1 MATDVKGIG
10 SIAANAVPSGAPL
23 PVAGSTQ
30 GAVTDNA
37 VPAVAP
43 VAPAPAATDVLQ
55 RAAQQVVAAMPGA
68 NTFSFSFDK
77 QSGMT
82 IVKVFNSQ
90 TGELVRQIPTEE
102 VVRIAQLMRQDEAQ
116 KQLLDVTA

>member
-1 MATDVKGIG
+1 MATDVQAIG
-10 SIAANAVPSGAPL
+10 SVTAGAVPAAGSTV
-23 PVAGSTQ
+23 PVAGSAQ
-30 GAVTDNA
+30 GTVTINA
-37 VPAVAP
+37 VPP
-43 VAPAPAATDVLQ
+43 VAQASAATDVLQ

-68 NTFSFSFDK
+68 NSFSFNFDK

-102 VVRIAQLMRQDEAQ
+102 VVRIAQLMRQDESQ

>member
-1 MATDVKGIG
+1 
-10 SIAANAVPSGAPL
+10 
-23 PVAGSTQ
+23 
-30 GAVTDNA
+30 
-37 VPAVAP
+37 
-43 VAPAPAATDVLQ
+43 
-55 RAAQQVVAAMPGA
+55 VVAAMPGS
-68 NTFSFSFDK
+68 NSFSFNFDK

-102 VVRIAQLMRQDEAQ
+102 VVRIAQLMRQEESQ